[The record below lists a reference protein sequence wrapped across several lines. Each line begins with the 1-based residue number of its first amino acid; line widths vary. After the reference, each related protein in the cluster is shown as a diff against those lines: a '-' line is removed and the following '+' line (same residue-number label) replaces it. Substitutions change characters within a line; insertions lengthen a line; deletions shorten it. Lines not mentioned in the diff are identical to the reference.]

1 MKKKI
6 KNIISKTDNF
16 FYKFFGSDK
25 SVKSLQ
31 NIHEA
36 EKIFSCLR
44 QTGKENNVR
53 FVGGCVRKALC
64 GHEIDDLDLA
74 TSLEPTES
82 KRRLAKEDIKVIDS
96 GISHG
101 TITAILNNK
110 KFEITTLRKDISTD
124 GRHAVVEFTN
134 ERTED
139 ALRRDFT
146 INSIYADKEGNLF
159 DPNDGVKDLENGKI
173 EFIGDPEK
181 RVKEDYLRIL
191 RYVRF
196 FLNYSKQKHKLNVKK
211 IIKQNISGI
220 VKLSKERLIDELKKL
235 VMSNGFINIGND
247 EFCKEIVLLIFP
259 QVKNIDIFKKLNK
272 NYKSE
277 ILKKDFIFLLSL
289 LIIDETDSTEFFL
302 YKFNLSNEAK
312 KRINFLKEIYDKSND
327 KNTFSKNNLQKIFY
341 FQGKSYLLDVIDFQ
355 LFRSNKKNNKL
366 IELKKHFEK
375 LEKPL
380 FPIKA
385 KIIMEKYNLKEGQE
399 LGQKLKYLENLWVE
413 NSFNISEK
421 EVENTFLS

>member
-1 MKKKI
+1 M
-6 KNIISKTDNF
+6 KNILT
-16 FYKFFGSDK
+16 
-25 SVKSLQ
+25 
-31 NIHEA
+31 
-36 EKIFSCLR
+36 KIFSSKNDLSS
-44 QTGKENNVR
+44 KEVSFLEITKTTKVSDLFKVISNYNDLSEIR
-53 FVGGCVRKALC
+53 YVGGCVRKILNN
-64 GHEIDDLDLA
+64 EKFDDIDLA
-74 TSLEPTES
+74 TNLKPDEV
-82 KRRLAKEDIKVIDS
+82 KECLKNNNIDFFET
-96 GISHG
+96 GIDHG
-101 TITAILNNK
+101 TITARIEEKN
-110 KFEITTLRKDISTD
+110 FEITSLRKDVSTD

-134 ERTED
+134 EWTED

-173 EFIGDPEK
+173 QFIGDPEK

-196 FLNYSKQKHKLNVKK
+196 FLNYSKQEHKLNVKK

-235 VMSNGFINIGND
+235 VISNGFINIGND

-302 YKFNLSNEAK
+302 YKFNMSNEAK
-312 KRINFLKEIYDKSND
+312 TRINFLKEIYDKSND
-327 KNTFSKNNLQKIFY
+327 NYTFSKNNLQKIYY

-366 IELKKHFEK
+366 IELKKHFEQ

-385 KIIMEKYNLKEGQE
+385 KIIMEKYNLKEGKE
-399 LGQKLKYLENLWVE
+399 LGHKLKYLENLWVE

>member
-1 MKKKI
+1 M
-6 KNIISKTDNF
+6 KNILTKIFSSKNDLSSKEVSFLEISKTT
-16 FYKFFGSDK
+16 KVSDLFRVI
-25 SVKSLQ
+25 SNYNDLSE
-31 NIHEA
+31 I
-36 EKIFSCLR
+36 R
-44 QTGKENNVR
+44 Y
-53 FVGGCVRKALC
+53 VGGCVRKILNN
-64 GHEIDDLDLA
+64 EKFDDIDLA
-74 TSLEPTES
+74 TNLKPDEV
-82 KRRLAKEDIKVIDS
+82 KECLKNNNIDFFET
-96 GISHG
+96 GIDHG
-101 TITAILNNK
+101 TITARIGEKN
-110 KFEITTLRKDISTD
+110 FEITSLRKDVSTD
-124 GRHAVVEFTN
+124 GRRAVVEFTN
-134 ERTED
+134 EWTED
-139 ALRRDFT
+139 SLRRDFT

-196 FLNYSKQKHKLNVKK
+196 FLNYSKQEHKLNVRK
-211 IIKQNISGI
+211 IIKQNINGI
-220 VKLSKERLIDELKKL
+220 TKLSKERLIDELKKL

-272 NYKSE
+272 NYRNE
-277 ILKKDFIFLLSL
+277 IIKKDFIFLLSL
-289 LIIDETDSTEFFL
+289 MIIDETDSTEFFL
-302 YKFNLSNEAK
+302 YKFNVSNEAK
-312 KRINFLKEIYDKSND
+312 KRINFLKEMYDKSND
-327 KNTFSKNNLQKIFY
+327 KNTFSKKNLQRIFY

-366 IELKKHFEK
+366 IALKKHFEK

-385 KIIMEKYNLKEGQE
+385 KIIMEKYNLKESKE

>member
-1 MKKKI
+1 M
-6 KNIISKTDNF
+6 KNILTT
-16 FYKFFGSDK
+16 
-25 SVKSLQ
+25 
-31 NIHEA
+31 
-36 EKIFSCLR
+36 IFSSKSDLSS
-44 QTGKENNVR
+44 KEISFLEITKMTRISDLFKVISNYNVLSEIR
-53 FVGGCVRKALC
+53 YVGGCVRKIINN
-64 GHEIDDLDLA
+64 EKFDDIDLA
-74 TSLEPTES
+74 TNLKPEQV
-82 KRRLAKEDIKVIDS
+82 KECLKNNNIDFFET
-96 GISHG
+96 GIEHG
-101 TITAILNNK
+101 TITAHIGEKN
-110 KFEITTLRKDISTD
+110 FEITSLRKDVSTD
-124 GRHAVVEFTN
+124 GRRAVVEFTN
-134 ERTED
+134 EWAED

-159 DPNDGVKDLENGKI
+159 DPNDGVKDLKNGKI
-173 EFIGDPEK
+173 KFIGDPEK

-196 FLNYSKQKHKLNVKK
+196 FLNYSKQEHQLFVKK

-235 VMSNGFINIGND
+235 VISNGFINIGDD

-289 LIIDETDSTEFFL
+289 LIIDETDNSEFFL
-302 YKFNLSNEAK
+302 YKFNMSNESK
-312 KRINFLKEIYDKSND
+312 KRINFLKEIYNKSND

-355 LFRSNKKNNKL
+355 LFRSNKKSNKL

-375 LEKPL
+375 LEKPM

-385 KIIMEKYNLKEGQE
+385 KIIMEKYNLKEGKE
-399 LGQKLKYLENLWVE
+399 LGQKLKYLENLWLE

>member
-1 MKKKI
+1 M
-6 KNIISKTDNF
+6 KNILTT
-16 FYKFFGSDK
+16 
-25 SVKSLQ
+25 
-31 NIHEA
+31 
-36 EKIFSCLR
+36 IFSSKSDLSS
-44 QTGKENNVR
+44 KEISFLEITKTTRISDLFKVISNYNVLSEIR
-53 FVGGCVRKALC
+53 YVGGCVRKIINN
-64 GHEIDDLDLA
+64 EKFDDIDLA
-74 TSLEPTES
+74 TNLKPDEV
-82 KRRLAKEDIKVIDS
+82 KECLKNNNIDFFET
-96 GISHG
+96 GIEHG
-101 TITAILNNK
+101 TITARIGEKN
-110 KFEITTLRKDISTD
+110 FEITSLRKDVSTD
-124 GRHAVVEFTN
+124 GRRAVVEFTN
-134 ERTED
+134 EWAED

-159 DPNDGVKDLENGKI
+159 DPNDGVKDLKNGKI
-173 EFIGDPEK
+173 KFIGDPEK

-196 FLNYSKQKHKLNVKK
+196 FLNYSKQEHQLIVKK

-235 VMSNGFINIGND
+235 VISNGFINIGDD

-289 LIIDETDSTEFFL
+289 LIIDETDNSEFFL
-302 YKFNLSNEAK
+302 YKFNMSNESK

-327 KNTFSKNNLQKIFY
+327 KDIFSKNNLQKIFY

-355 LFRSNKKNNKL
+355 LFRSNKRSYKL

-375 LEKPL
+375 LEKPM

-385 KIIMEKYNLKEGQE
+385 KIIMEKYNLKEGKE
-399 LGQKLKYLENLWVE
+399 LGQKLKYLENLWLE

>member
-1 MKKKI
+1 M
-6 KNIISKTDNF
+6 KNILT
-16 FYKFFGSDK
+16 
-25 SVKSLQ
+25 
-31 NIHEA
+31 
-36 EKIFSCLR
+36 KIFSSKNDLSS
-44 QTGKENNVR
+44 KEISFLEIAKTTKVSDLFKVISNYDDLSEIR
-53 FVGGCVRKALC
+53 YVGGCVWKILNN
-64 GHEIDDLDLA
+64 EKFDDIDLA
-74 TSLEPTES
+74 TNLKPDEV
-82 KRRLAKEDIKVIDS
+82 KECLKNNNIEFFETGID
-96 GISHG
+96 HG
-101 TITAILNNK
+101 TITAHIDEKN
-110 KFEITTLRKDISTD
+110 FEITSLRKDVSTD
-124 GRHAVVEFTN
+124 GRRAVIEFTN
-134 ERTED
+134 EWIED

-196 FLNYSKQKHKLNVKK
+196 FLNYSKQEHKLNVKK
-211 IIKQNISGI
+211 IIKKNISGI

-277 ILKKDFIFLLSL
+277 IFKKDFIFLLSL
-289 LIIDETDSTEFFL
+289 LIIDETDNSEFFL
-302 YKFNLSNEAK
+302 YKFNMSNEAK

-366 IELKKHFEK
+366 IELKKHFEQ

-385 KIIMEKYNLKEGQE
+385 KIIMEKYNLQEGKE

-413 NSFNISEK
+413 NSFKISEK

>member
-1 MKKKI
+1 M
-6 KNIISKTDNF
+6 KNILT
-16 FYKFFGSDK
+16 
-25 SVKSLQ
+25 
-31 NIHEA
+31 
-36 EKIFSCLR
+36 KIFSSKNDLSS
-44 QTGKENNVR
+44 KEVSFLEITKTTKVSDLFKVISNYNDLSEIR
-53 FVGGCVRKALC
+53 YIGGCVRKILNN
-64 GHEIDDLDLA
+64 EKFDDIDLA
-74 TSLEPTES
+74 TNLKPDEV
-82 KRRLAKEDIKVIDS
+82 KECLKNNNIDFFET
-96 GISHG
+96 GIDHG
-101 TITAILNNK
+101 TITARIEEKN
-110 KFEITTLRKDISTD
+110 FEITSLRKDVSTD

-134 ERTED
+134 EWTED

-196 FLNYSKQKHKLNVKK
+196 FLNYSKQEHKLNVKK

-235 VMSNGFINIGND
+235 VISNGFINIGDD

-302 YKFNLSNEAK
+302 YKFNMSNEAK
-312 KRINFLKEIYDKSND
+312 TRINFLKEIYDKSND
-327 KNTFSKNNLQKIFY
+327 NYTFSKNNLQKIYY

-366 IELKKHFEK
+366 IELKKHFEQ

-385 KIIMEKYNLKEGQE
+385 KIIMEKYNLKEGKE
-399 LGQKLKYLENLWVE
+399 LGHKLKYLENLWVE

>member
-1 MKKKI
+1 M
-6 KNIISKTDNF
+6 KNILT
-16 FYKFFGSDK
+16 
-25 SVKSLQ
+25 
-31 NIHEA
+31 
-36 EKIFSCLR
+36 KIFSSKNELSS
-44 QTGKENNVR
+44 KEISFLEITKTTKVSELFKVISNYNDSSEIR
-53 FVGGCVRKALC
+53 YVGGCVRKILNN
-64 GHEIDDLDLA
+64 EKFDDIDLA
-74 TSLEPTES
+74 TNLKPEEV
-82 KRRLAKEDIKVIDS
+82 KECLKNNNIDFFET
-96 GISHG
+96 GIEHG
-101 TITAILNNK
+101 TITARIEK
-110 KFEITTLRKDISTD
+110 KNFEITSLRKDISTD
-124 GRHAVVEFTN
+124 GRHAVVGFTN
-134 ERTED
+134 EWFED
-139 ALRRDFT
+139 AMRRDFT

-196 FLNYSKQKHKLNVKK
+196 FLNYSKQEHDLNVIK
-211 IIKQNISGI
+211 IIKQNINGI
-220 VKLSKERLIDELKKL
+220 VELSKERLIDELKKL
-235 VMSNGFINIGND
+235 IISNRFIDISD
-247 EFCKEIVLLIFP
+247 DKFCKEILSLIFP

-272 NYKSE
+272 NYKNE

-289 LIIDETDSTEFFL
+289 LIIDETDNSEFFL
-302 YKFNLSNEAK
+302 YKYNMSNEDK
-312 KRINFLKEIYDKSND
+312 KRINFLKNIYDKSND

-341 FQGKSYLLDVIDFQ
+341 FQGKSYLFDVIDFQ

-375 LEKPL
+375 LEKPH

-385 KIIMEKYNLKEGQE
+385 KIIMEKYNLKEGKE

>member
-1 MKKKI
+1 M
-6 KNIISKTDNF
+6 KNILTKIFSSKNDLNSKEVSFLEISKTT
-16 FYKFFGSDK
+16 KVSDLFK
-25 SVKSLQ
+25 AISNYNDLSE
-31 NIHEA
+31 I
-36 EKIFSCLR
+36 R
-44 QTGKENNVR
+44 Y
-53 FVGGCVRKALC
+53 VGGCVRKILNN
-64 GHEIDDLDLA
+64 EKFDDIDLA
-74 TSLEPTES
+74 TNLKPDEV
-82 KRRLAKEDIKVIDS
+82 KECLKNNNIDFFET
-96 GISHG
+96 GIDHG
-101 TITAILNNK
+101 TITARIDEKN
-110 KFEITTLRKDISTD
+110 FEITSLRKDVSTD
-124 GRHAVVEFTN
+124 GRRAVVEFTN
-134 ERTED
+134 EWTED

-196 FLNYSKQKHKLNVKK
+196 FLNYSKQEHKLNVKK

-272 NYKSE
+272 NYRNE
-277 ILKKDFIFLLSL
+277 IIKKDFIFLLSL
-289 LIIDETDSTEFFL
+289 MIIDETDSTEFFL
-302 YKFNLSNEAK
+302 YKFNVSNEAK
-312 KRINFLKEIYDKSND
+312 KRINFLKEMYDKSND
-327 KNTFSKNNLQKIFY
+327 KNTFSKNNLQRIFY

-366 IELKKHFEK
+366 IALKKHFEK

-385 KIIMEKYNLKEGQE
+385 KIIMEKYNLKESKE

>member
-1 MKKKI
+1 M
-6 KNIISKTDNF
+6 KNILTT
-16 FYKFFGSDK
+16 
-25 SVKSLQ
+25 
-31 NIHEA
+31 
-36 EKIFSCLR
+36 IFSSKSDLSS
-44 QTGKENNVR
+44 KEISFLEITKTTRISDLFKVISNYNVLSEIR
-53 FVGGCVRKALC
+53 YVGGCVRKIINN
-64 GHEIDDLDLA
+64 EKFDDIDLA
-74 TSLEPTES
+74 TNLKPEQV
-82 KRRLAKEDIKVIDS
+82 KECLKNNNIDFFET
-96 GISHG
+96 GIEHG
-101 TITAILNNK
+101 TITAHIGEKN
-110 KFEITTLRKDISTD
+110 FEITSLRKDVSTD
-124 GRHAVVEFTN
+124 GRRAVVEFTN
-134 ERTED
+134 EWAED

-159 DPNDGVKDLENGKI
+159 DPNDGVKDLKNGKI
-173 EFIGDPEK
+173 KFIGDPEK

-196 FLNYSKQKHKLNVKK
+196 FLNYSKQEHQLIVKK

-235 VMSNGFINIGND
+235 VISNGFINIGDD

-289 LIIDETDSTEFFL
+289 LIIDETDNSEFFL
-302 YKFNLSNEAK
+302 YKFNMSNESK

-355 LFRSNKKNNKL
+355 LFRSNKKSNKL

-375 LEKPL
+375 LEKPM

-385 KIIMEKYNLKEGQE
+385 KIIMEKYNLKEGKE
-399 LGQKLKYLENLWVE
+399 LGQKLKYLENLWLE

>member
-1 MKKKI
+1 M
-6 KNIISKTDNF
+6 KNILT
-16 FYKFFGSDK
+16 
-25 SVKSLQ
+25 
-31 NIHEA
+31 
-36 EKIFSCLR
+36 KIFSSKNDLSS
-44 QTGKENNVR
+44 KEVSFLEITKTTKVSDLFKVISNFNDLSEIR
-53 FVGGCVRKALC
+53 YVGGCVRKILNN
-64 GHEIDDLDLA
+64 EKFDDIDLA
-74 TSLEPTES
+74 TNLKPDEV
-82 KRRLAKEDIKVIDS
+82 KECLKNNNIDFFET
-96 GISHG
+96 GIDHG
-101 TITAILNNK
+101 TITARIEEKN
-110 KFEITTLRKDISTD
+110 FEITSLRKDVSTD

-134 ERTED
+134 EWTED

-196 FLNYSKQKHKLNVKK
+196 FLNYSKQEHKLNVKK

-235 VMSNGFINIGND
+235 LISNGFINIGND

-302 YKFNLSNEAK
+302 YKFNMSNEAK
-312 KRINFLKEIYDKSND
+312 TRINFLKEIYDKSND
-327 KNTFSKNNLQKIFY
+327 NYTFSKNNLQKIYY

-366 IELKKHFEK
+366 IELKKHFEQ

-385 KIIMEKYNLKEGQE
+385 KIIMEKYNLKEGKE
-399 LGQKLKYLENLWVE
+399 LGHKLKYLENLWVE

>member
-1 MKKKI
+1 M
-6 KNIISKTDNF
+6 KNILT
-16 FYKFFGSDK
+16 
-25 SVKSLQ
+25 
-31 NIHEA
+31 
-36 EKIFSCLR
+36 KIFSSKNDLSS
-44 QTGKENNVR
+44 KEVSFLEITKTTKVFDLFKVISNYSDSSEIR
-53 FVGGCVRKALC
+53 YVGGCVRKILNN
-64 GHEIDDLDLA
+64 EKFDDIDLA
-74 TSLEPTES
+74 TNLKPDEVKECLENNN
-82 KRRLAKEDIKVIDS
+82 IDFFET
-96 GISHG
+96 GIDHG
-101 TITAILNNK
+101 TITARIDK
-110 KFEITTLRKDISTD
+110 KNFEITSLRKDVSTD
-124 GRHAVVEFTN
+124 GRRAVVKFTN
-134 ERTED
+134 EWTED

-196 FLNYSKQKHKLNVKK
+196 FLNYSKQEHKLNVKK

-247 EFCKEIVLLIFP
+247 EFCKEIILLIFP

-302 YKFNLSNEAK
+302 YKFNVSNEAK

-327 KNTFSKNNLQKIFY
+327 KNTFTKNNLQKIFY

-385 KIIMEKYNLKEGQE
+385 KIIMEKYNFKEGKE

>member
-1 MKKKI
+1 M
-6 KNIISKTDNF
+6 KNILTKIFSSKNDLNSKEVSFLEISKTT
-16 FYKFFGSDK
+16 KVSDLFK
-25 SVKSLQ
+25 VISNYNDLSE
-31 NIHEA
+31 I
-36 EKIFSCLR
+36 R
-44 QTGKENNVR
+44 Y
-53 FVGGCVRKALC
+53 VGGCVRKILNN
-64 GHEIDDLDLA
+64 EKFDDIDLA
-74 TSLEPTES
+74 TNLKPDEV
-82 KRRLAKEDIKVIDS
+82 KECLKNNNIDFFET
-96 GISHG
+96 GIDHG
-101 TITAILNNK
+101 TITARIGEKN
-110 KFEITTLRKDISTD
+110 FEITSLRKDVSTD
-124 GRHAVVEFTN
+124 GRRAVVEFTN
-134 ERTED
+134 EWTED

-181 RVKEDYLRIL
+181 RIKEDYLRIL

-196 FLNYSKQKHKLNVKK
+196 FLNYSKQEHKLNVRK
-211 IIKQNISGI
+211 IIKQNINGI
-220 VKLSKERLIDELKKL
+220 TKLSKERLIDELKKL

-272 NYKSE
+272 NYRNE
-277 ILKKDFIFLLSL
+277 IIKKDFIFLLSL
-289 LIIDETDSTEFFL
+289 MIIDETDSTEFFL
-302 YKFNLSNEAK
+302 YKFNVSNEAK
-312 KRINFLKEIYDKSND
+312 KRINFLKEMYDKSND
-327 KNTFSKNNLQKIFY
+327 KNTFSKNNLQRIFY

-366 IELKKHFEK
+366 IALKKHFEK
-375 LEKPL
+375 LEKPK

-385 KIIMEKYNLKEGQE
+385 KIIMEKYNLKEGKE

-421 EVENTFLS
+421 EVENAFLN

>member
-1 MKKKI
+1 M
-6 KNIISKTDNF
+6 KNILT
-16 FYKFFGSDK
+16 
-25 SVKSLQ
+25 
-31 NIHEA
+31 
-36 EKIFSCLR
+36 KIFSSKNDLSS
-44 QTGKENNVR
+44 KEVSFLEIAKTTKVSDLFKVISNYNDLSEIR
-53 FVGGCVRKALC
+53 YVGGCVRKILNN
-64 GHEIDDLDLA
+64 EKFDDIDLA
-74 TSLEPTES
+74 TNLKPDEV
-82 KRRLAKEDIKVIDS
+82 KECLKNNNIDFFET
-96 GISHG
+96 GIDHG
-101 TITAILNNK
+101 TITARIDEKN
-110 KFEITTLRKDISTD
+110 FEITSLRKDVSTD
-124 GRHAVVEFTN
+124 GRRAVVKFTN
-134 ERTED
+134 EWTED

-289 LIIDETDSTEFFL
+289 LIIDETDSAEFFL
-302 YKFNLSNEAK
+302 YKFNVSNESK